1 MRDILFRGKR
11 EDNGE
16 WIEGIPFP
24 DDNWGITICRYNQMD
39 GNIEENDVDP
49 SSVGRST
56 ALVDANGTTIFEGDI
71 IGVKHPEQKE
81 IFPCVP
87 CIVKYG
93 EYEDE
98 YGVPDCRYLGFY
110 LEVNKLCCS
119 ILNPL
124 SYGMEYVVIGNIHDN
139 PELLERGAENE

>member
-39 GNIEENDVDP
+39 GNIEGNEVDP

-56 ALVDANGTTIFEGDI
+56 ALADANGTKIFEGDI
-71 IGVKHPEQKE
+71 VLKRTYNGKKAFAVTFDDGMFH
-81 IFPCVP
+81 CG
-87 CIVKYG
+87 YG
-93 EYEDE
+93 GGSSTATHGYTLADKQIE
-98 YGVPDCRYLGFY
+98 
-110 LEVNKLCCS
+110 
-119 ILNPL
+119 
-124 SYGMEYVVIGNIHDN
+124 VIGNVFDN
-139 PELLERGAENE
+139 PELLKGGDKAE

>member
-39 GNIEENDVDP
+39 GNIEGNEVDP

-56 ALVDANGTTIFEGDI
+56 ALADANGTKIFEGDI
-71 IGVKHPEQKE
+71 IKT
-81 IFPCVP
+81 
-87 CIVKYG
+87 KYG
-93 EYEDE
+93 RLCKVVWFSSDCAQCWDLVPIEDKHL
-98 YGVPDCRYLGFY
+98 YPDKYDLWRSENL
-110 LEVNKLCCS
+110 
-119 ILNPL
+119 
-124 SYGMEYVVIGNIHDN
+124 VVIGNIYDN
-139 PELLERGAENE
+139 PELLKGDAENE